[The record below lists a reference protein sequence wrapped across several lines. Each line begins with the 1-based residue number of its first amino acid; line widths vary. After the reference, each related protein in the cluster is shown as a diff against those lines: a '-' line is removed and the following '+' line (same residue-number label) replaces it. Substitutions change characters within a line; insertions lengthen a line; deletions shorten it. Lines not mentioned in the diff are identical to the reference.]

1 MGQKVH
7 PFGFRLGVIEKW
19 SSIWYNKKEYISL
32 FHEDLKIREYLK
44 KRLFAAGIAR
54 IDVER
59 AGKRIKIYVYTAR
72 PGLVIGQ
79 KGIELEKIKTEVEIL
94 CPEKIVNLQII
105 EVKLPEL
112 NAQLVA
118 ENIALQIEK
127 RASFRR
133 AMKRAVESA
142 LRAGAKGIRIRV
154 AGRLNGSEIARAEQ
168 THEGS
173 VPLHTLRAWVDYGVA
188 TSFTTYGT
196 IGVKVWIYL
205 GDIEHKKFVSG
216 VAGVETVRMTPSRGE
231 RSGRPARKAPQN
243 KQTNG

>member
-1 MGQKVH
+1 VGQKVH

-19 SSIWYNKKEYISL
+19 SSTWYSENQYPQL
-32 FHEDLKIREYLK
+32 FHEDLKIRDYLK
-44 KRLFAAGIAR
+44 RRLFNAGIAR
-54 IDVER
+54 VDIER
-59 AGKRIKIYVYTAR
+59 AGNRVKIVIYAAR

-79 KGIELEKIKTEVEIL
+79 RGTELEKIKAEVEIL
-94 CPEKIVNLQII
+94 CPGKVISLQVV
-105 EVKLPEL
+105 EVRYAEL

-142 LRAGAKGIRIRV
+142 MRSGAKGIKIRV
-154 AGRLNGSEIARAEQ
+154 SGRLNGAEIARAEYV
-168 THEGS
+168 HDGS
-173 VPLHTLRAWVDYGVA
+173 VPLQTLRAWIDYGIA

-205 GDIEHKKFVSG
+205 CDIPPKEFTPG
-216 VAGVETVRMTPSRGE
+216 VAGVEDLRKIVREIEKKEHTVT
-231 RSGRPARKAPQN
+231 K
-243 KQTNG
+243 K

>member
-1 MGQKVH
+1 VGQKVH

-19 SSIWYNKKEYISL
+19 SSVWYNEKEYTPL

-44 KRLFAAGIAR
+44 KRLFAAGVAR

-59 AGKRIKIYVYTAR
+59 AGKRVKILVYTAR

-79 KGIELEKIKTEVEIL
+79 KGIELEKLKTEIEIL
-94 CPEKIVNLQII
+94 CPGRIISLQII
-105 EVKLPEL
+105 EVKLPEV

-118 ENIALQIEK
+118 ENIALQIER

-133 AMKRAVESA
+133 AMKRSVESA
-142 LRAGAKGIRIRV
+142 LRAGAKGIRIRI

-173 VPLHTLRAWVDYGVA
+173 VPLHTLRAWVDYGNA

-205 GDIEHKKFVSG
+205 GDIPHKEFVSG
-216 VAGVETVRMTPSRGE
+216 VAGVESFRITPSRGRTGNPMRRAP
-231 RSGRPARKAPQN
+231 RSS
-243 KQTNG
+243 KQS

>member
-7 PFGFRLGVIEKW
+7 PFGFRLGVIENW
-19 SSIWYNKKEYISL
+19 SSIWYNEKEYADL
-32 FHEDLKIREYLK
+32 FHEDLKIRNYLK
-44 KRLFAAGIAR
+44 KRLFSAGIAR
-54 IDVER
+54 IDIER
-59 AGKRIKIYVYTAR
+59 AGKRMKILVYTAR

-79 KGIELEKIKTEVEIL
+79 KGVELERLKTEVEIL
-94 CPEKIVNLQII
+94 CPGKLVNIQII
-105 EVKLPEL
+105 EIKLPEI

-133 AMKRAVESA
+133 AMKKAVESA
-142 LRAGAKGIRIRV
+142 IRAGAKGIRIRV
-154 AGRLNGSEIARAEQ
+154 AGRLNGAEIARAEQ

-173 VPLHTLRAWVDYGVA
+173 VPLHTLRAWIDYGVA

-205 GDIEHKKFVSG
+205 GDIEHKKFVPG
-216 VAGVETVRMTPSRGE
+216 VAGAELRIAPSRE
-231 RSGRPARKAPQN
+231 RTGRPSRRSTQN
-243 KQTNG
+243 K

>member
-7 PFGFRLGVIEKW
+7 PFGFRLGVIENW
-19 SSIWYNKKEYISL
+19 SSIWYNEKEYSTL

-44 KRLFAAGIAR
+44 KRLFAAGVAR

-59 AGKRIKIYVYTAR
+59 AGKKIKILVYTAR

-79 KGIELEKIKTEVEIL
+79 KGIELEKLKTEMEIL
-94 CPEKIVNLQII
+94 CPEKIINLQIV
-105 EVKLPEL
+105 EVKFPEL

-133 AMKRAVESA
+133 AMKRAVETA

-216 VAGVETVRMTPSRGE
+216 VAGVETVRMAPSRE
-231 RSGRPARKAPQN
+231 RSGRPARRTPHN
-243 KQTNG
+243 KPTNA

>member
-19 SSIWYNKKEYISL
+19 SSIWYNEKEYISL

-59 AGKRIKIYVYTAR
+59 AGKRIKILVYTAR

-79 KGIELEKIKTEVEIL
+79 KGVELERLKTEMEIL
-94 CPEKIVNLQII
+94 CPEKIINLQIV
-105 EVKLPEL
+105 EVKLPEM

-118 ENIALQIEK
+118 ENIAIQIEK

-205 GDIEHKKFVSG
+205 GDVEHKKFVSG
-216 VAGVETVRMTPSRGE
+216 VAGVETMRMTPSRE
-231 RSGRPARKAPQN
+231 RTGRPARRAPHN

>member
-7 PFGFRLGVIEKW
+7 PFGFRLGVIENW
-19 SSIWYNKKEYISL
+19 SSIWYNEKEYSTL

-44 KRLFAAGIAR
+44 KRLFTAGVAR

-59 AGKRIKIYVYTAR
+59 AGKRIKILVYTAR
-72 PGLVIGQ
+72 PGHVIGQ
-79 KGIELEKIKTEVEIL
+79 KGLELEKLKTEMEIL
-94 CPEKIVNLQII
+94 CPEKIINLQIT
-105 EVKLPEL
+105 EVKFPEL

-133 AMKRAVESA
+133 AMKRAVEGA

-216 VAGVETVRMTPSRGE
+216 VAGAETVRMAPSRE
-231 RSGRPARKAPQN
+231 RSGRPTRKAPHN
-243 KQTNG
+243 KPTNA